1 MFSATLGRRAE
12 ASMWSKSTLV
22 SCGATD
28 TLQYKIS
35 TSIYYL
41 TIESDVV
48 TNLNAASNLQIC
60 LINLNLT

>member
-1 MFSATLGRRAE
+1 MFSETLRRRAV
-12 ASMWSKSTLV
+12 ANMWSKSTLV
-22 SCGATD
+22 NWDGTD

-35 TSIYYL
+35 TSIFFL
-41 TIESDVV
+41 TIKSDVD